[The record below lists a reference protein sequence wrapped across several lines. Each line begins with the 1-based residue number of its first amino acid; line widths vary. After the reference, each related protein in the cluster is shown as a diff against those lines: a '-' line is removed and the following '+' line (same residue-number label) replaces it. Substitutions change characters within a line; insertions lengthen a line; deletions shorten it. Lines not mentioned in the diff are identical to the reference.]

1 MKIYDCCM
9 FFDEEMLLGL
19 RLKTLNKYVDKFI
32 IVESKYTH
40 SGDKK
45 KLIFDINKYTEFKNK
60 INYIVIEDPPED
72 IEDINNDDDENQ
84 KNIKHIM
91 NALRRENYQRNK
103 INDGLKDAAPEDWI
117 IISDLDEIPNLDE
130 INFNT
135 INKKIIFFKQRVFYY
150 KLNLELKNIHWIGSK
165 AVQKKNL
172 ISPQWLRNIKDRIY
186 PKWRLD
192 IIFSK
197 KKYNNIFYVYAG
209 GWHFSYVKKPEDIE
223 KKLKSY
229 LHHREYDLEPLG
241 IEKIKNFVNNKSVIY
256 DHRVDQTQYKFSGTQ
271 KLEKIKLNTLP
282 PDIENNINF
291 YILNIN
297 NHIILY

>member
-1 MKIYDCCM
+1 M

-40 SGDKK
+40 SGHKK
-45 KLIFDINKYTEFKNK
+45 KLIFDINKYSEFKNK
-60 INYIVIEDPPED
+60 INYIVIEDPPEN
-72 IEDINNDDDENQ
+72 IEDINNYDNENQ

-91 NALRRENYQRNK
+91 NALKRENYQRNK
-103 INDGLKDAAPEDWI
+103 INDGLSDAEPEDWI
-117 IISDLDEIPNLDE
+117 IISDLDEIPNLNE

-186 PKWRLD
+186 SKWRLD

-197 KKYNNIFYVYAG
+197 KKYSNIFYVYDG
-209 GWHFSYVKKPEDIE
+209 GWHFSFVKKPEDIE

-256 DHRVDQTQYKFSGTQ
+256 DHRVDKTQYKFSGTQ

-282 PDIENNINF
+282 PDIEKNINF
-291 YILNIN
+291 YKDWLV
-297 NHIILY
+297 

>member
-1 MKIYDCCM
+1 MKIFDCCM

-19 RLKTLNKYVDKFI
+19 RLKTLSKYIDKFI

-45 KLIFDINKYTEFKNK
+45 KLIFNINKYSEFKSK
-60 INYIVIEDPPED
+60 INYIVTEDPPEG
-72 IEDINNDDDENQ
+72 IENINNDDNENQ

-103 INDGLKDAAPEDWI
+103 IMDGLNEADPEDWV
-117 IISDLDEIPNLDE
+117 IISDLDEIPNLDK
-130 INFNT
+130 INFT
-135 INKKIIFFKQRVFYY
+135 RINKKIIFFKQRVFYY
-150 KLNLELKNIHWIGSK
+150 KFNLELKNIHWIGSK

-172 ISPQWLRNIKDRIY
+172 ISPQWLRNIKDKIY

-197 KKYNNIFYVYAG
+197 KKYNNIFCIDDG
-209 GWHFSYVKKPEDIE
+209 GWHFSYIKKPEDIE

-241 IEKIKNFVNNKSVIY
+241 IEKIKKFVNNKSVIY
-256 DHRVDQTQYKFSGTQ
+256 DHRVDQTKYKFSGSQ
-271 KLEKIKLNTLP
+271 KLEKIELNILP
-282 PDIENNINF
+282 KEIDNNLNF
-291 YILNIN
+291 YKDWLE
-297 NHIILY
+297 

>member
-1 MKIYDCCM
+1 M

-19 RLKTLNKYVDKFI
+19 RLKTLDKYIDKFI

-45 KLIFDINKYTEFKNK
+45 KLIFNINKYSEFKSK
-60 INYIVIEDPPED
+60 INYIVTEDPTEG
-72 IEDINNDDDENQ
+72 IENINNNDNENQ

-103 INDGLKDAAPEDWI
+103 IMDGLNEADAEDWV
-117 IISDLDEIPNLDE
+117 IISDLDEIPNLDK
-130 INFNT
+130 INFNK
-135 INKKIIFFKQRVFYY
+135 INKKIIFFKQLVFYY
-150 KLNLELKNIHWIGSK
+150 KLNLELKKIHWIGSK

-186 PKWRLD
+186 SRWRLD

-197 KKYNNIFYVYAG
+197 KKYNNIFYMDDG
-209 GWHFSYVKKPEDIE
+209 GWHFSYIKKPEDIE

-256 DHRVDQTQYKFSGTQ
+256 DHRVDQTQYKFSGSQ
-271 KLEKIKLNTLP
+271 KLEKIELNNLP
-282 PDIENNINF
+282 PDVENNANF
-291 YILNIN
+291 YKEWLE
-297 NHIILY
+297 

>member
-1 MKIYDCCM
+1 M

-19 RLKTLNKYVDKFI
+19 RLKTLNKYIDKFI

-45 KLIFDINKYTEFKNK
+45 KLIFNINKYSEFKNK
-60 INYIVIEDPPED
+60 INYIVTEDPAGG
-72 IEDINNDDDENQ
+72 IENINNDDNENQ

-91 NALRRENYQRNK
+91 NALRRENYQRNR
-103 INDGLKDAAPEDWI
+103 IIDGLNEADPEDWI
-117 IISDLDEIPNLDE
+117 IISDLDEIPNLDR
-130 INFNT
+130 INFNK

-186 PKWRLD
+186 SKWRLD

-197 KKYNNIFYVYAG
+197 KKYNNIFYIYDG
-209 GWHFSYVKKPEDIE
+209 GWHFSYIKKPEDIE
-223 KKLKSY
+223 KK
-229 LHHREYDLEPLG
+229 
-241 IEKIKNFVNNKSVIY
+241 IKIIFTSQRI
-256 DHRVDQTQYKFSGTQ
+256 RS
-271 KLEKIKLNTLP
+271 
-282 PDIENNINF
+282 
-291 YILNIN
+291 
-297 NHIILY
+297 

>member
-1 MKIYDCCM
+1 M
-9 FFDEEMLLGL
+9 FFDEEMLLSV

-45 KLIFDINKYTEFKNK
+45 KLIFDINKYAEFKNK
-60 INYIVIEDPPED
+60 INYVVTDNFAEGIEK
-72 IEDINNDDDENQ
+72 INSDDDENK
-84 KNIKHIM
+84 KNIKYIM
-91 NALRRENYQRNK
+91 NALKRENYQRNK
-103 INDGLKDAAPEDWI
+103 IIDGLSDVTPNDWV
-117 IISDLDEIPNLDE
+117 IISDLDEIPNLDK
-130 INFNT
+130 INFTT

-172 ISPQWLRNIKDRIY
+172 ISPQWLRNIKDKIY

-197 KKYNNIFYVYAG
+197 KKYNNIFCVDDG
-209 GWHFSYVKKPEDIE
+209 GWHFSYIKKPEDIE

-241 IEKIKNFVNNKSVIY
+241 IEKIKKFVNSKSVIY
-256 DHRVDQTQYKFSGTQ
+256 DHRVDQTKYKFSGSQ
-271 KLEKIKLNTLP
+271 KLEKIELNILP
-282 PDIENNINF
+282 KEIENNLNF
-291 YILNIN
+291 YKDWLE
-297 NHIILY
+297 

>member
-1 MKIYDCCM
+1 M

-45 KLIFDINKYTEFKNK
+45 KLIFDINKYSEFKNK

-103 INDGLKDAAPEDWI
+103 INDGLNDAAPEDWI
-117 IISDLDEIPNLDE
+117 IISDLDEIPNLEE

-186 PKWRLD
+186 SKWRLD

-197 KKYNNIFYVYAG
+197 KKYNNIFYVYDG
-209 GWHFSYVKKPEDIE
+209 GWHFSYIKKPEDIE

-291 YILNIN
+291 YKDWLD
-297 NHIILY
+297 

>member
-1 MKIYDCCM
+1 M

-271 KLEKIKLNTLP
+271 KLEKIELNTLP

-291 YILNIN
+291 YKDWLD
-297 NHIILY
+297 

>member
-19 RLKTLNKYVDKFI
+19 RLKTLNKYIDKFI

-45 KLIFDINKYTEFKNK
+45 KLIFNINKYSEFKNK
-60 INYIVIEDPPED
+60 INYIVTEDYAEGIENV
-72 IEDINNDDDENQ
+72 NNDDNENQ

-103 INDGLKDAAPEDWI
+103 IKDGLDEAVPEDWI
-117 IISDLDEIPNLDE
+117 IISDLDEIPNLNK
-130 INFNT
+130 INFNK

-150 KLNLELKNIHWIGSK
+150 KLNLELKNLHWIGSK

-186 PKWRLD
+186 SKWRLD
-192 IIFSK
+192 IIFSE
-197 KKYNNIFYVYAG
+197 KKYNNIFYVYDG
-209 GWHFSYVKKPEDIE
+209 GWHFSYIKKPEDIE

-256 DHRVDQTQYKFSGTQ
+256 DHRVDQTQYKFSGSQ
-271 KLEKIKLNTLP
+271 KLEKIALDNLP
-282 PDIENNINF
+282 PDVENNVNF
-291 YILNIN
+291 YKEWLD
-297 NHIILY
+297 

>member
-1 MKIYDCCM
+1 M

-45 KLIFDINKYTEFKNK
+45 KLIFDINKYSEFKNK

-103 INDGLKDAAPEDWI
+103 INEGLNDAAPEDWI
-117 IISDLDEIPNLDE
+117 IISDLDEIPNLEE

-197 KKYNNIFYVYAG
+197 KKYNNIFYVYDG
-209 GWHFSYVKKPEDIE
+209 GWHFSFIKKPEDIE

-291 YILNIN
+291 YKDWLD
-297 NHIILY
+297 

>member
-1 MKIYDCCM
+1 M

-91 NALRRENYQRNK
+91 NALGRENYQRNK

-186 PKWRLD
+186 SKWRLD

-271 KLEKIKLNTLP
+271 KLEKIELNTLP

-291 YILNIN
+291 YKDWLD
-297 NHIILY
+297 